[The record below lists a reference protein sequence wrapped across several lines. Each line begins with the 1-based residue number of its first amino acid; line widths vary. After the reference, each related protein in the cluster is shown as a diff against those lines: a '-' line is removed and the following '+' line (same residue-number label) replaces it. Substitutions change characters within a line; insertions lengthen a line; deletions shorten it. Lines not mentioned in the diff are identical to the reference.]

1 MRLRGQ
7 SRDAQQSIAQNDAKA
22 RELRDRAQVIRRSI
36 DKEKLAAVQVAAHE
50 ANALIDRRTFSWT
63 ELLNQFQATLP
74 PDVRI
79 AGVVPQTDAQGRR
92 LVQISVFSKRI
103 EDLEQFMDALEK
115 TGAFSGVLPRSDQS
129 DESGTLRSELQA
141 YYTPV
146 LLARPEALLRRLN
159 LARRVRVTRVPATR
173 VRESRQ
179 GGRSMKAL
187 FTFGADVPVSRVLAD
202 HRRWLIPAAIV
213 LAINVVVLVAVVL
226 PLRSTV
232 QSGSS
237 RADVSAVALRE
248 AVADLKEAE
257 ATRDGQT
264 QASADLVRFYAEV
277 LPADIS
283 AARRVTHVKFT
294 KLAMSHDVMFQS
306 GATTSEEL
314 RDSSLERLRV
324 NYSLTG
330 DWDDIRQLI
339 YELETG
345 PDFIVIDNVQLAE
358 GAQANAPLS
367 LTLELSTY
375 YRVTHAP

>member
-1 MRLRGQ
+1 
-7 SRDAQQSIAQNDAKA
+7 
-22 RELRDRAQVIRRSI
+22 
-36 DKEKLAAVQVAAHE
+36 
-50 ANALIDRRTFSWT
+50 
-63 ELLNQFQATLP
+63 
-74 PDVRI
+74 
-79 AGVVPQTDAQGRR
+79 
-92 LVQISVFSKRI
+92 
-103 EDLEQFMDALEK
+103 
-115 TGAFSGVLPRSDQS
+115 
-129 DESGTLRSELQA
+129 
-141 YYTPV
+141 
-146 LLARPEALLRRLN
+146 
-159 LARRVRVTRVPATR
+159 
-173 VRESRQ
+173 
-179 GGRSMKAL
+179 MKAL
-187 FTFGADVPVSRVLAD
+187 FTFGADIPVARVLAD

-213 LAINVVVLVAVVL
+213 LAINVIVLVTVVL
-226 PLRSTV
+226 PLRRSV

-237 RADVSAVALRE
+237 RADASAVALRE

-294 KLAMSHDVMFQS
+294 KLAMSHDVMFQNGS
-306 GATTSEEL
+306 TTPEEL
-314 RDSSLERLRV
+314 RDSALERLRAS
-324 NYSLTG
+324 YALTG

>member
-1 MRLRGQ
+1 
-7 SRDAQQSIAQNDAKA
+7 
-22 RELRDRAQVIRRSI
+22 
-36 DKEKLAAVQVAAHE
+36 
-50 ANALIDRRTFSWT
+50 
-63 ELLNQFQATLP
+63 
-74 PDVRI
+74 
-79 AGVVPQTDAQGRR
+79 
-92 LVQISVFSKRI
+92 
-103 EDLEQFMDALEK
+103 
-115 TGAFSGVLPRSDQS
+115 
-129 DESGTLRSELQA
+129 
-141 YYTPV
+141 
-146 LLARPEALLRRLN
+146 
-159 LARRVRVTRVPATR
+159 
-173 VRESRQ
+173 
-179 GGRSMKAL
+179 MKAL
-187 FTFGADVPVSRVLAD
+187 FTFGADVPVSRVLSD

-314 RDSSLERLRV
+314 RDSSLERLRA